1 MKKLLPVLVAA
12 VALWVAP
19 VPTQEREDR
28 TLLNWDQMR
37 AIINEASG
45 DRALHTVQEMVPYP
59 RVRPRSEYEGHF
71 RESEVMARLAREAGF
86 SGVEIESFQ
95 QGGAMWNPIQA
106 ELWMVS
112 PEMRKLY
119 DVYDVAVSI
128 CSGSESGDVTADLV
142 DVGVGG
148 RAEDYANIDVK
159 GKIVLGSAGANQ
171 LQRLA
176 VFDRGAVGVI
186 SYNPLHPLLDQ
197 DQIGS
202 QSVASMAPQGRK
214 PGFGW
219 SISPRAGYE
228 LSSRLG
234 RGEKLTFRSIVK
246 AETFPGEMETVH
258 AVIPGDG
265 SSTQAVAMSGHLYEG
280 YLKQGANDDA
290 SGCAVTLEMGRALIR
305 LVADG
310 KLPKP
315 KRDIHFL
322 WVPEISGTTAWLNKH
337 QDVTKRLVADLN
349 FDMEGL
355 GLAAND
361 SMFVMHRT
369 PDTFPTWL
377 NDVGE
382 SMIRFVAELN
392 RERVRYRSTGYGF
405 TLPVVSP
412 AGSVDPLYF
421 VIDKFYGASDH
432 VVYMG
437 QGIPSL
443 MFITWPDKYY
453 HSSHDVPEKLDPT
466 QLKRVAVI
474 GLGGLTVVATADD
487 AMAARVAAETVGRG
501 TARVGEAERKG
512 LSYLADVTDTASLAD
527 AYKDALNAVRHQV
540 GVEKAAVQTASVLFS
555 NPTEADKKLAL
566 MAGLFDVRASAIYA
580 EIGNYYK
587 LQADIRKV
595 PAVEPTPTPLEQR
608 AARLVPER
616 VGGGGRGGVGGG
628 APAATPPAGAPPATA
643 APPAAVPPAGG
654 GGGRGGAGNA
664 ALAQLPEAERA
675 AVQAAMR
682 RIPGHMTSELNG
694 LMAKKKT
701 VLEIRNFI
709 SGEFEPVP
717 LADVMAYFEAQAKL
731 GSIKLNELPEETK
744 KPAAKKK

>member
-1 MKKLLPVLVAA
+1 MKRLMSAVAA
-12 VALWVAP
+12 GLALWGAP

-28 TLLNWDQMR
+28 TLLPWDQMR

-45 DRALHTVQEMVPYP
+45 DRALHAVQEMVPYA
-59 RVRPRSEYEGHF
+59 RVRPRAEYESHF

-86 SGVEIESFQ
+86 SGVEIESFP
-95 QGGAMWNPIQA
+95 QGGGALWNPIQA

-112 PEMRKLY
+112 PETRKLY
-119 DVYDVAVSI
+119 DVHDVAVSI
-128 CSGSESGDVTADLV
+128 CPGSESGDVTADLV

-148 RAEDYANIDVK
+148 RAEDYAGLDVK
-159 GKIVLGSAGANQ
+159 GRIVLGSAGANQ

-176 VFDRGAVGVI
+176 VFERGAVGVI
-186 SYNPLHPLLDQ
+186 SYSPLHPYLDQ

-202 QSVASMAPQGRK
+202 QSISSSAPQGRQ

-219 SISPRAGYE
+219 SVSPRVGYE
-228 LSSRLG
+228 LAARLG
-234 RGEKLTFRSIVK
+234 RGAKLTFRSIVR

-265 SSTQAVAMSGHLYEG
+265 TSTQAVAMSGHLYEG

-310 KLPKP
+310 KLPRP

-322 WVPEISGTTAWLNKH
+322 WVPEISGTTAWLNRH
-337 QDVTKRLVADLN
+337 QNVAKRLVADLN

-355 GLAAND
+355 ALAASG

-382 SMIRFVAELN
+382 SMIRFIAELN
-392 RERVRYRSTGYGF
+392 RERVRYRAAGYGF

-412 AGSVDPLYF
+412 NGSVDPLYY

-453 HSSHDVPEKLDPT
+453 HSSRDTPDKLDAT
-466 QLKRVAVI
+466 QFKRVAVI
-474 GLGGLTVVATADD
+474 GLGSLAVVATADD
-487 AMAARVAAETVGRG
+487 VMAARVAAETLGRG
-501 TARVGEAERKG
+501 SARVGEAQRKG
-512 LSYLADVTDTASLAD
+512 LSYLADVADGSSLLD
-527 AYKDALNAVRHQV
+527 AYKEARNAVRHQV
-540 GVEKAAVQTASVLFS
+540 GVEKAALQTASVLFA
-555 NPTEADKKLAL
+555 NQTDAAKKLGAMAATFDQRAAAL
-566 MAGLFDVRASAIYA
+566 YG
-580 EIGNYYK
+580 EINAFYR

-595 PAVEPTPTPLEQR
+595 PADEPAPTPLELR

-616 VGGGGRGGVGGG
+616 IGSGGRGGSGGG
-628 APAATPPAGAPPATA
+628 
-643 APPAAVPPAGG
+643 PPAGG
-654 GGGRGGAGNA
+654 QPA
-664 ALAQLPEAERA
+664 AAQASARL
-675 AVQAAMR
+675 
-682 RIPGHMTSELNG
+682 IPSHMTSELNALVG
-694 LMAKKKT
+694 QKKT
-701 VLEIRNFI
+701 VLEIRDFI

-731 GSIKLNELPEETK
+731 GSVRLNELSEETRKPSPTK
-744 KPAAKKK
+744 K